1 MPSTRT
7 RSFLW
12 LLQCVFAALALS
24 DATAFAQPKKSW
36 SRRRPTSCAAS
47 MAAIEP
53 TAICCITISASASS
67 RRSAEGVNKKM
78 ALVGISAAERD
89 DVGKI
94 QAQLLRD
101 VRKNG
106 AAFMPYGSVSSTTL
120 LDKTS
125 GKTRFFIEW
134 ATP

>member
-1 MPSTRT
+1 MASPKVET
-7 RSFLW
+7 W
-12 LLQCVFAALALS
+12 K
-24 DATAFAQPKKSW
+24 ATAKSAVDGLVKEVDSVIKELADLDKKRKAVKDRLEKFA
-36 SRRRPTSCAAS
+36 
-47 MAAIEP
+47 ED
-53 TAICCITISASASS
+53 
-67 RRSAEGVNKKM
+67 VNKKM
-78 ALVGISAAERD
+78 VLVGFSAAERD